1 MQQQVYSN
9 NTSMMTNT
17 YNNPP
22 NTQSNSKF
30 LQLKYK
36 INYLKLKRITEL
48 NQNLKQELL
57 RDRITSSNASLQII
71 NYTNDL
77 FKGKDYTVPS
87 VSGYTPQGTNPL
99 LKTTNNN
106 NGYSQNGGN
115 NSGSDPG
122 CCTIM

>member
-1 MQQQVYSN
+1 MQQQMYSQSTQMSSN
-9 NTSMMTNT
+9 G
-17 YNNPP
+17 YNNST
-22 NTQSNSKF
+22 NTQSNKA

-48 NQNLKQELL
+48 NHNLKKELL

-77 FKGKDYTVPS
+77 FSGKDYTVPS
-87 VSGYTPQGTNPL
+87 VSGQVPRNSNPL
-99 LKTTNNN
+99 LKTSNK
-106 NGYSQNGGN
+106 GYSQSPNGSN
-115 NSGSDPG
+115 TNDPG

>member
-1 MQQQVYSN
+1 MQQQVYSQNTQMSN
-9 NTSMMTNT
+9 NE
-17 YNNPP
+17 YNNI
-22 NTQSNSKF
+22 NSQSNKV

-48 NQNLKQELL
+48 NQNLKKELL

-77 FKGKDYTVPS
+77 FNGKDYTVPS
-87 VSGYTPQGTNPL
+87 ISGYVPKDANPL
-99 LKTTNNN
+99 LKSPN
-106 NGYSQNGGN
+106 NGYSQTPNRNNGN
-115 NSGSDPG
+115 DPG

>member
-1 MQQQVYSN
+1 MQQQMYSQNPQMSN
-9 NTSMMTNT
+9 NEYNT
-17 YNNPP
+17 
-22 NTQSNSKF
+22 NTQSNKA

-48 NQNLKQELL
+48 NQNLKKELL

-77 FKGKDYTVPS
+77 FNGKDYTVPL
-87 VSGYTPQGTNPL
+87 VSGQVPRDSNPL
-99 LKTTNNN
+99 LKTPNK
-106 NGYSQNGGN
+106 GYSQSPNGS
-115 NSGSDPG
+115 NSSNPG